1 MRTFHMI
8 VLLLCAIAGASMGAN
23 AMSNAQSAI
32 HEIEALIC
40 LLVVTV
46 AAGAGYVASVVEQK
60 K

>member
-8 VLLLCAIAGASMGAN
+8 VLILCALAAAAMGAN

-32 HEIEALIC
+32 HEIEGLIC
-40 LLVVTV
+40 LVALTV
-46 AAGAGYVASVVEQK
+46 AAGAGYIASAIDGK